1 MKIDLKKLLP
11 HLIAIAA
18 FAIVSILFCKPA
30 FEGKVLQQ
38 HDIVSVNGMEKNA
51 FDYKEKFGHLPLWN
65 TNLFSGMPNYQVAI
79 EGPNYLLNFNKII
92 ALGLPKPANF
102 FFIACICFYLLCIAF
117 RCNPFVGI
125 FGALAF
131 AYSTYDPVII
141 SAGHETKMM
150 AIAYAPAL
158 LAGLVWLYEKKYW
171 IGIAV
176 TTLFATMEVTSNH
189 PQINYY
195 VFIAVVFMT
204 LSYIIH
210 WVKNK
215 EWKHMAIALSLA
227 LVGAVIGISN
237 AGVTFLTTYDYAK
250 FTMRGGKTI
259 ETTDKG
265 IVQKKT
271 TGLDNDYAFQYS
283 LGKGE
288 TVTLMMPNSYGGS
301 SSQTFDENSNL
312 VKQLV
317 EKNIPE
323 ANALQLASS
332 LPKYWGGIVE
342 GTAGPVY
349 LGVISCLLFIVALVV
364 LKTQHKWWILAA
376 VIFTI
381 FMAWG
386 KYFPAFNDFLFNTLP
401 LYSKFR
407 APSMALVIPQL
418 LVPLLA
424 VLCLQQILFTQTTEE
439 FLKNNFKKI
448 LFTFGGLVVFIGILY
463 LMNDY
468 KAPVD
473 KEIIA
478 AYSGAQG
485 GADISRMIISGMIAD
500 RKEMFSGD
508 LLRVLGFAVLLA
520 ALLYFRRRKIISSLV
535 VVIILV
541 LISTGDLFIT
551 GKKYLGEDNYTDAD
565 TYTETNFKTSQAD
578 ALILEDKDP
587 HYRVYNLAPDRFNE
601 SKTAYYHRSIGGYH
615 AAKLR
620 LYQDL
625 IETQLSKNP
634 MNMAVLNMLDTKYFL
649 LPDQQTGAVTV
660 QKNDS
665 AMGAAWF
672 VKQLQTVNGPVEEI
686 KALDKF
692 DPAQTAFIDKDQ
704 NAALAQPSFDSSA
717 KIKLTK
723 YNNDEIEY
731 ESDAKS
737 EQFAVFSEIYY
748 SAGWNAYIDGKK
760 TPHYKVNYLLRGMP
774 VAAGHH
780 VINFKFEPASYKTGY
795 TLATIGNI
803 LLYLLLIGGIYMSFR
818 KKELQIWMS
827 DT

>member
-18 FAIVSILFCKPA
+18 FVIVSILFCKPA

-102 FFIACICFYLLCIAF
+102 FFLACICFYLLCIAF

-171 IGIAV
+171 IGLAV

-204 LSYIIH
+204 LSYSIH

-424 VLCLQQILFTQTTEE
+424 VLCLQQILFTEKTEE
-439 FLKNNFKKI
+439 FIKNNFKKI

-485 GADISRMIISGMIAD
+485 GADISRMIITGMIAD

-508 LLRVLGFAVLLA
+508 LLRVLGFSVLLA

-578 ALILEDKDP
+578 ALILQDKDP

-672 VKQLQTVNGPVEEI
+672 VKQLQTVKGPVEEI

-692 DPAQTAFIDKDQ
+692 DPALTAFIDKAQ
-704 NAALAQPSFDSSA
+704 NAAITQPSFDSSA

-818 KKELQIWMS
+818 KKELQTRMS